1 MPMPQTVVEQLPM
14 EMKGNNLV
22 SRRLHS
28 KEISKEQGRRNIFS
42 RITRFWPFIIPPY
55 PSISCFFKDW
65 LGVQICSDVTSIQGL
80 DSWDEA
86 NGSLWFLAGWIT
98 LNRSHTDVSG
108 MWYLFLATM
117 VVIPVGYGSI
127 PMKIPFLGEWTSINP
142 SYFDVNYRGTRFW
155 HTASSASHLSKAIKT
170 EWMFFLRCLLR
181 CGTPTSA
188 GFLED
193 WTTGWH
199 RDLKKSDHTTFK
211 KKSGKVMVMSLVVK
225 WFQLQLGLFTFYL
238 VLFNT

>member
-1 MPMPQTVVEQLPM
+1 MLLTRSHLCSGTWLASGTTATNLSFSCQCLRQLLNNCRRCKATIWFQGGCIAKRCKEQL
-14 EMKGNNLV
+14 
-22 SRRLHS
+22 
-28 KEISKEQGRRNIFS
+28 GRRNIFS
-42 RITRFWPFIIPPY
+42 LMDYKVLTLQN
-55 PSISCFFKDW
+55 PSIWCFFKD
-65 LGVQICSDVTSIQGL
+65 CSDVTSSIQGL

-86 NGSLWFLAGWIT
+86 RFRTLMDGL
-98 LNRSHTDVSG
+98 LNRSYGRVRDVVS
-108 MWYLFLATM
+108 
-117 VVIPVGYGSI
+117 
-127 PMKIPFLGEWTSINP
+127 FLGHHGSDP
-142 SYFDVNYRGTRFW
+142 SST
-155 HTASSASHLSKAIKT
+155 SHLSKAVHRVDV
-170 EWMFFLRCLLR
+170 FFLRCLLH